1 MTPAEESR
9 MSKALDV
16 ISKYSANP
24 IITFRDVPWPCTGAY
39 NPGGVK
45 TPDGRYALAFRADE
59 FTDINQD
66 QIEKLGVTPAAKK
79 GGSIALALSDDGI
92 TFEVHPEPILTPL
105 PDEDDS
111 IYDPRLTMID
121 GTYWMT
127 YATSTERG
135 ILNGIAFSKDLHHWE
150 RVHKT
155 LPDNRNALLFP
166 EKVGGLYV
174 RLDRPFG
181 HIFAR
186 GRGFDMW
193 IGYSPDME
201 FWGRHALVLRA
212 QDIPWGKVKVGP
224 STPPIRTDAGW
235 LTLFHGVEM
244 GEPDRFDWPFTYRTG
259 VMLLDLEDP
268 STVVGVCPDPIMEP
282 TEDYE
287 NIGYRSHVVFPGAMI
302 PEADGTVKIY
312 YGAADQSVALATA
325 NLDDLIGLCR

>member
-1 MTPAEESR
+1 MTSAEASR

-16 ISKYSANP
+16 IKKYSGNP
-24 IITFRDVPWPCTGAY
+24 VITFRDVPWPCTGAY

-135 ILNGIAFSKDLHHWE
+135 ILNGIAFSKDLYHWE
-150 RVHKT
+150 RVH
-155 LPDNRNALLFP
+155 LSLI
-166 EKVGGLYV
+166 
-174 RLDRPFG
+174 
-181 HIFAR
+181 HI
-186 GRGFDMW
+186 
-193 IGYSPDME
+193 S
-201 FWGRHALVLRA
+201 
-212 QDIPWGKVKVGP
+212 
-224 STPPIRTDAGW
+224 
-235 LTLFHGVEM
+235 
-244 GEPDRFDWPFTYRTG
+244 
-259 VMLLDLEDP
+259 
-268 STVVGVCPDPIMEP
+268 EP
-282 TEDYE
+282 TRPY
-287 NIGYRSHVVFPGAMI
+287 
-302 PEADGTVKIY
+302 
-312 YGAADQSVALATA
+312 
-325 NLDDLIGLCR
+325 